1 MDDDSDH
8 GDVAHMPPVA
18 GLAMPVSSP
27 HQASQSGHAAHPSP
41 TGGHPSAPGGY
52 PGAPLPSAAAPG
64 ISEQQSLDPSPNL
77 PYFSHATQSM
87 PGGLQQ
93 GRTQSM
99 PGGLQQEREPG
110 LGADQQHGQLSSAMQ
125 QADVSSSPGAYSLG
139 IDVSRQSIPPASI
152 SELEQGDQLPD
163 SQQAYPGQ
171 HQPAAVL
178 EDQQQQVSGTD
189 QSAAPQ
195 ILEQGA
201 FAETGAVPDVH
212 YPGRQSQAAE
222 SGAQPDQQGTK
233 RCPEQSSALPLPAQ
247 SVLRPTASA
256 EMLVPSRPA
265 PKPPVSFEG
274 QGSLSVPRRP
284 APSRPCVESAQ
295 PLEAQGSIPVPRRP
309 DPSRPDLAP
318 ALPLEAQGSI
328 PVPRRSAPSRP
339 DLAPALPLQGQGS
352 MPSQLASSRSSQAAG
367 MPVEG
372 QSSMSVPVQWHDTS
386 RPSPEAALPLEGW
399 DSTGRQPQLPT
410 SMLPQDLP
418 SRQVLAARQSG
429 QASQAEGLSQSQGSG
444 QTQGPAQM
452 QGLEGML
459 GRAAPD
465 SEEEEEDSEV
475 SAQDRQKFMQSL
487 QSPDRGSTRTKNLAK
502 GFGRMR
508 AKAKDLMQARTA
520 GAASSGPAGQP
531 APAQGAPKGSDAEL
545 GRGGRLARDVTSM
558 FAGLKKPANQ

>member
-1 MDDDSDH
+1 MDDDSND
-8 GDVAHMPPVA
+8 GDIAPMPPLA
-18 GLAMPVSSP
+18 GLAMPVSYP
-27 HQASQSGHAAHPSP
+27 HQASQTGHDADPSP
-41 TGGHPSAPGGY
+41 TGGNPSAPGGY
-52 PGAPLPSAAAPG
+52 PGAPLPSDAAPD
-64 ISEQQSLDPSPNL
+64 ISKQEGLDPSPNL

-87 PGGLQQ
+87 PGA
-93 GRTQSM
+93 
-99 PGGLQQEREPG
+99 LQQEHEPQ
-110 LGADQQHGQLSSAMQ
+110 LGTNQQHGQLASPMQ
-125 QADVSSSPGAYSLG
+125 QADASSSPSAYSLG
-139 IDVSRQSIPPASI
+139 VDVSRHSIPPASI
-152 SELEQGDQLPD
+152 SELEQGGQLPD

-171 HQPAAVL
+171 HQPAALV
-178 EDQQQQVSGTD
+178 EHQQQQVSGRD
-189 QSAAPQ
+189 QGAAPQ
-195 ILEQGA
+195 PLEPGPS
-201 FAETGAVPDVH
+201 AETGAVPDVH
-212 YPGRQSQAAE
+212 HPGRQSQAAE
-222 SGAQPDQQGTK
+222 SGAQPHQQATK
-233 RCPEQSSALPLPAQ
+233 RSPEQTFALPLPAQ

-265 PKPPVSFEG
+265 PKPPVPFKG
-274 QGSLSVPRRP
+274 QGSLPVPRRP
-284 APSRPCVESAQ
+284 APSRPDMESAQ
-295 PLEAQGSIPVPRRP
+295 PLDAQDSIPVPRRP
-309 DPSRPDLAP
+309 
-318 ALPLEAQGSI
+318 
-328 PVPRRSAPSRP
+328 APSRP

-386 RPSPEAALPLEGW
+386 RPSPEASLPLEGRG
-399 DSTGRQPQLPT
+399 STGRQPQLPT

-418 SRQVLAARQSG
+418 SRQVLSARQSG
-429 QASQAEGLSQSQGSG
+429 QASQAEGPSQSQGSG
-444 QTQGPAQM
+444 EAQGPGQM

-465 SEEEEEDSEV
+465 SEEDEEDSEV

-487 QSPDRGSTRTKNLAK
+487 QSPDRGSARTKNLAK

-545 GRGGRLARDVTSM
+545 GRGGRLARDMTSM

>member
-1 MDDDSDH
+1 MDDDSDD
-8 GDVAHMPPVA
+8 GDVAHMLPVA
-18 GLAMPVSSP
+18 SLVMPVSSP
-27 HQASQSGHAAHPSP
+27 HQASQTGHAADSSPSNP
-41 TGGHPSAPGGY
+41 PGGQPSAPSGN
-52 PGAPLPSAAAPG
+52 PGAPLPSHAAPD
-64 ISEQQSLDPSPNL
+64 ISKQVGLDSSPSL

-87 PGGLQQ
+87 PGGLQHKH
-93 GRTQSM
+93 
-99 PGGLQQEREPG
+99 EPG
-110 LGADQQHGQLSSAMQ
+110 FGADQQHAQLSSAMQ
-125 QADVSSSPGAYSLG
+125 QADTSSLPSADSLG
-139 IDVSRQSIPPASI
+139 IDVSRQSLLPAGI
-152 SELEQGDQLPD
+152 SGLEPGSQLQD

-171 HQPAAVL
+171 HQLAALL
-178 EDQQQQVSGTD
+178 EHQQQQVSGTD
-189 QSAAPQ
+189 QSAAPLS
-195 ILEQGA
+195 LEQEA

-233 RCPEQSSALPLPAQ
+233 RSPEQNSALPLPAQ

-256 EMLVPSRPA
+256 EMLVPSRPS
-265 PKPPVSFEG
+265 PQPPVSFEG
-274 QGSLSVPRRP
+274 QGRLPVPRRP
-284 APSRPCVESAQ
+284 APSRPGMESAQ

-309 DPSRPDLAP
+309 
-318 ALPLEAQGSI
+318 
-328 PVPRRSAPSRP
+328 APSRP
-339 DLAPALPLQGQGS
+339 DLAPVLPLQGQGS
-352 MPSQLASSRSSQAAG
+352 VPAQLAPSRSSQAAA
-367 MPVEG
+367 MAVEG
-372 QSSMSVPVQWHDTS
+372 QSGMPVPVQQHDTS
-386 RPSPEAALPLEGW
+386 SRPGPEAALPLEGW
-399 DSTGRQPQLPT
+399 DSMGRQPQLPT

-429 QASQAEGLSQSQGSG
+429 QASQAEGPSHSQASG
-444 QTQGPAQM
+444 QTQGPGEM

-459 GRAAPD
+459 GSAAPD